1 MHVRVRNQLP
11 EAPDPRYGLNNGR
24 LDESPGEERGS
35 PLRPGSAWQAEP
47 RVIDSG
53 QGTYGGSAVS
63 SVPVKPYAF
72 KEGPSGVLHDPSF
85 GGWDAE
91 LVEDAACQVLADKE
105 V

>member
-1 MHVRVRNQLP
+1 MHVRVSNQLP
-11 EAPDPRYGLNNGR
+11 EAPDPRYGLNHGR
-24 LDESPGEERGS
+24 LDESPSEKRGS
-35 PLRPGSAWQAEP
+35 PLGPCSAWRAKP
-47 RVIDSG
+47 RVIDCG
-53 QGTYGGSAVS
+53 PGTDGGSAVR